1 MGFKDHTKKLLGLSR
16 MAGDQYVPSEEDPE
30 TIMTTLVPVAMNIV
44 QNHLSGST
52 FCDRF
57 SIPLI
62 SLARQVQFSMSKYF
76 LHMGNCEAQG
86 KGRARGGPRKVT
98 QRLFLDGGWW
108 ISFP

>member
-76 LHMGNCEAQG
+76 YIWETRYLKFTFKMLNML
-86 KGRARGGPRKVT
+86 R
-98 QRLFLDGGWW
+98 F
-108 ISFP
+108 

>member
-62 SLARQVQFSMSKYF
+62 SLARQVQFSMSSFKILNMLRF
-76 LHMGNCEAQG
+76 KENIRFNPAQLQHPTL
-86 KGRARGGPRKVT
+86 A
-98 QRLFLDGGWW
+98 QN
-108 ISFP
+108 SNM

>member
-76 LHMGNCEAQG
+76 LHMGN
-86 KGRARGGPRKVT
+86 
-98 QRLFLDGGWW
+98 
-108 ISFP
+108 

>member
-1 MGFKDHTKKLLGLSR
+1 

-57 SIPLI
+57 STPLTTV
-62 SLARQVQFSMSKYF
+62 ARQVFEEIIRAYRWFSPSH
-76 LHMGNCEAQG
+76 LILACS
-86 KGRARGGPRKVT
+86 V
-98 QRLFLDGGWW
+98 GW
-108 ISFP
+108 